1 MPVEKKPVERFSA
14 LLKDLVSTLRDGIL
28 VLLVLLL
35 LLFPSTIKNRLV
47 EAGFTRGNFGGLEW
61 EGIEDTKKVGQAV
74 SQADSN
80 YQELIDRL
88 AELEKQV
95 NDPDVKESLSDLAVE
110 ARASREKLTVAD
122 KTIKRSLS
130 AQQAMI
136 QSGEPRA
143 ITEGG
148 WIYLGKVDENRNE
161 WAPGSPVTISAP
173 AEVIQRGTRLTIT
186 DDAYWRA
193 DSEPGKHAS
202 APILSVAKTGTVI
215 SIDEVD
221 YSHARGGGWFVW
233 IRAHRE
239 S

>member
-1 MPVEKKPVERFSA
+1 MSDEKKPVERFSA

-28 VLLVLLL
+28 VMLVLLL
-35 LLFPSTIKNRLV
+35 LIFPSTIKNRLV

-61 EGIEDTKKVGQAV
+61 EGIENTKKVGQAV
-74 SQADSN
+74 SQADDN

-95 NDPDVKESLSDLAVE
+95 NDPEVKESLSDLAIE
-110 ARASREKLTVAD
+110 AKASRATLDVAD

-136 QSGEPRA
+136 ETSESRT

-148 WIYLGKVDENRNE
+148 WLYLGKVTENRNE
-161 WAPGSPVTISAP
+161 WAPGSPVTIAPTSA
-173 AEVIQRGTRLTIT
+173 AIQQGTRVTVT
-186 DDAYWRA
+186 DDAYWRG

-202 APILSVAKTGTVI
+202 APILSVAKVGTVI
-215 SIDEVD
+215 NIDEVD

-233 IRAHRE
+233 VRAHRE